1 MRSQIGL
8 DSMFQSTERATSSTE
23 VQCNAP
29 PPPTAVT
36 LVEVSDHPSSVKY
49 DTFSS
54 DHMSLLKIHDAS
66 IQKKKKKKK
75 KKALPLFPKAAPM
88 PLVSLGA
95 KDRAELSH
103 PILLDAA
110 LSH

>member
-1 MRSQIGL
+1 MHHHPLLPSLWWKSLITPL
-8 DSMFQSTERATSSTE
+8 
-23 VQCNAP
+23 
-29 PPPTAVT
+29 
-36 LVEVSDHPSSVKY
+36 PSSMILFRQIICHCSKF
-49 DTFSS
+49 TMLQFP
-54 DHMSLLKIHDAS
+54 
-66 IQKKKKKKK
+66 KKKKK